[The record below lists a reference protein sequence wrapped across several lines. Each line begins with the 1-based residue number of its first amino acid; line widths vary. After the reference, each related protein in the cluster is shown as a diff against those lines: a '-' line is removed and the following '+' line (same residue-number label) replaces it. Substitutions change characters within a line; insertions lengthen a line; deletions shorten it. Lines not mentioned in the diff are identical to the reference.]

1 MQPRAKAMRESRRLA
16 IPTSCLYSVS
26 DGVVPPQEATI
37 DGDPAMHENIQV
49 PGSHI
54 GLGFNG
60 IVLAIVAERLAQPES
75 GWKPFCT
82 AGSVAP
88 RHLGVT
94 SLFAVAG
101 RIGCC
106 NLNQKAQ
113 HAPIE

>member
-1 MQPRAKAMRESRRLA
+1 
-16 IPTSCLYSVS
+16 
-26 DGVVPPQEATI
+26 
-37 DGDPAMHENIQV
+37 MHENIQV

-75 GWKPFCT
+75 GWKTFCT
-82 AGSVAP
+82 SGAVAP
-88 RHLGVT
+88 DTGCDP
-94 SLFAVAG
+94 LFAVAG